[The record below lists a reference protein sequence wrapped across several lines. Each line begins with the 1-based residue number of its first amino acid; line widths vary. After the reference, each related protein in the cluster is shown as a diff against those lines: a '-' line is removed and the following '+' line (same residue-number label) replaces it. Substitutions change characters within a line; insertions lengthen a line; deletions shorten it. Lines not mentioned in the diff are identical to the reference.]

1 MDRLGHLWITKYHL
15 FLNTTII
22 MGYSVV
28 TGASPDR
35 PGETGTLEAS
45 GCLVG
50 KYRLILVKISNEDC
64 CSLATACCPAE
75 MNNQQV
81 DTQ

>member
-1 MDRLGHLWITKYHL
+1 MARLGHLWITKYHL

-35 PGETGTLEAS
+35 PGETGTLKAS
-45 GCLVG
+45 GCLVIANMG
-50 KYRLILVKISNEDC
+50 LFWSKFQARAAV
-64 CSLATACCPAE
+64 A
-75 MNNQQV
+75 
-81 DTQ
+81 